1 MSDHASPPATHPP
14 WNWPLSVPLRVLFRL
29 ARRNVLL
36 HRLRS
41 TLSILGV
48 VFGVAAVVAM
58 SSVGEG
64 ARREALNQVAALGID
79 TVAIRAAPAA
89 PPARP
94 RGPLLADVESLRQIV
109 PHAIAAAA
117 VREASLSAEI
127 ADRRG
132 EVLVVGTTPEY
143 ARAAVLSVSSGRFLG
158 ALDLADSK
166 RVAVL
171 GAALARRLFPMGEAE
186 GQLLR
191 LGEDWY
197 RVVGVLSE
205 RGAPRQRVGPIR
217 TRDVDR
223 TVFVPL
229 PTLGPGAGRDP
240 SSVDEIVV
248 RVSDGRHVTLA
259 AEVAQSLLRR
269 HHPGEAFTVVI
280 PREILKQKA
289 RTQRIF
295 NVVTGA
301 IAAIGLLVGGIG
313 IMNIMLATVAE
324 RTREIGVRRAV
335 GATQVDIAAQFLA
348 ESSLLTAIGGLA
360 GALLGMTGSFAIQI
374 WADWPTALSP
384 FMLLFALLSA
394 CGLGLGFGL
403 YPAWR
408 AARLAPMEALR
419 SE

>member
-1 MSDHASPPATHPP
+1 MSASAVPQAVAPQAG
-14 WNWPLSVPLRVLFRL
+14 PLSVPLRTLLLL
-29 ARRNVLL
+29 ARRNVRL

-41 TLSILGV
+41 ALSILGV

-64 ARREALNQVAALGID
+64 ARREALSQVAALGID
-79 TVAIRAAPAA
+79 TLSVRPAPGPSAAS
-89 PPARP
+89 
-94 RGPLLADVESLRQIV
+94 GLVLADGESLRQVV
-109 PHAIAAAA
+109 PGTAAAA
-117 VREASLSAEI
+117 ALREASLAAELG
-127 ADRRG
+127 DRRSD
-132 EVLVVGTTPEY
+132 VSVVGTIPEY
-143 ARAAVLSVSSGRFLG
+143 ARAATLNMATGRFVSD
-158 ALDLADSK
+158 LDLVDSK

-171 GAALARRLFPMGEAE
+171 GATVTRRLFPLGDAV
-186 GQLLR
+186 GQWLR
-191 LGEDWY
+191 LGDDWY
-197 RVVGVLSE
+197 RVVGILSE
-205 RGAPRQRVGPIR
+205 RGSPRRRAGPIR

-229 PTLGPGAGRDP
+229 PTLAAGPGQAPDA
-240 SSVDEIVV
+240 VDEIVLRV
-248 RVSDGRHVTLA
+248 RDGRQVAVA
-259 AEVAQSLLRR
+259 AEVAQALLRR
-269 HHPGEAFTVVI
+269 HHPGAAFGIVM
-280 PREILKQKA
+280 PREILRQKA

-335 GATQVDIAAQFLA
+335 GATQADIAAQFLV
-348 ESSLLTAIGGLA
+348 ESSLLTSLGGFI
-360 GALLGMTGSFAIQI
+360 GALLGTGGSLAIQI

-384 FMLLFALLSA
+384 LMLLAALLTA
-394 CGLGLGFGL
+394 CGVGIGFGL

-408 AARLAPMEALR
+408 AAQLTPMEALR

>member
-1 MSDHASPPATHPP
+1 MSASLTPQVRTLPA
-14 WNWPLSVPLRVLFRL
+14 WPLSVPLRTLIRL

-41 TLSILGV
+41 ALSILGV

-64 ARREALNQVAALGID
+64 ARREALSQVAALGID
-79 TVAIRAAPAA
+79 TIAVRPAPA
-89 PPARP
+89 P
-94 RGPLLADVESLRQIV
+94 GPSDGSGLVLADVESLRRVV
-109 PHAIAAAA
+109 PGSVAAAA
-117 VREASLSAEI
+117 VREASLGAELG
-127 ADRRG
+127 DRRSD
-132 EVLVVGTTPEY
+132 VSVAGTTPEY
-143 ARAAVLSVSSGRFLG
+143 ARAATLTLAIGRFLCD
-158 ALDLADSK
+158 LDLTDGK
-166 RVAVL
+166 RVGVL
-171 GAALARRLFPMGEAE
+171 GAAVARQLFPLGDAV

-191 LGEDWY
+191 LGDDWY
-197 RVVGVLSE
+197 RVVGILAE
-205 RGAPRQRVGPIR
+205 RGAPRRRAGPIR
-217 TRDVDR
+217 TRDVDH

-229 PTLGPGAGRDP
+229 STLGPAAGRAPD
-240 SSVDEIVV
+240 SIDEIVL
-248 RVSDGRHVTLA
+248 RVDDGRQVARA
-259 AEVAQSLLRR
+259 AEVAQSLLQR
-269 HHPGEAFTVVI
+269 HHPGAAFGVVV

-335 GATQVDIAAQFLA
+335 GATQVDIAAQFLV
-348 ESSLLTAIGGLA
+348 ESSLLTSVGGVV
-360 GALLGMTGSFAIQI
+360 GAALGMSGSIAIQS

-384 FMLLFALLSA
+384 LMLLVALFTA
-394 CGLGLGFGL
+394 CAVGIGFGL

-408 AARLAPMEALR
+408 AAQLTPMEALR

>member
-1 MSDHASPPATHPP
+1 MSTSAESRPAAPAA
-14 WNWPLSVPLRVLFRL
+14 WPLSAPLRTLLVL
-29 ARRNVLL
+29 ARRSVLL

-41 TLSILGV
+41 ALSILGV

-64 ARREALNQVAALGID
+64 ARREALSQVAALGID
-79 TVAIRAAPAA
+79 TIAVRPAPASVA
-89 PPARP
+89 SASS
-94 RGPLLADVESLRQIV
+94 GLALADVDSLRQIV
-109 PHAIAAAA
+109 PGAIAAAA
-117 VREASLSAEI
+117 VREASLSAELG
-127 ADRRG
+127 DRRSD
-132 EVLVVGTTPEY
+132 VSVAGTTPEY
-143 ARAAVLSVSSGRFLG
+143 ARAATLSVAIGRFLSD
-158 ALDLADSK
+158 LDLADRK

-171 GAALARRLFPMGEAE
+171 GATATRRLFPLGDAV

-191 LGEDWY
+191 LGDDWY
-197 RVVGVLSE
+197 RVVGVLAE
-205 RGAPRQRVGPIR
+205 RGTPRRRPGPIR

-223 TVFVPL
+223 TIFVPL
-229 PTLGPGAGRDP
+229 PTLAAAPGQGSDA
-240 SSVDEIVV
+240 VDEVV
-248 RVSDGRHVTLA
+248 LRVGDGRQVAVA

-269 HHPGEAFTVVI
+269 HHPGAGFAIVM

-335 GATQVDIAAQFLA
+335 GATQADIAAQFLV
-348 ESSLLTAIGGLA
+348 ESSLLTSVGGVL
-360 GALLGMTGSFAIQI
+360 GALLGIGGSLAIQV

-384 FMLLFALLSA
+384 VMLLAALLTA
-394 CGLGLGFGL
+394 CGVGVGFGL

-408 AARLAPMEALR
+408 AAQLTPMEALR